1 MSEENKTVEPAEQNV
16 QATTEFKEEVK
27 EQPKINSFTQE
38 QLDNII
44 KQRLEAE
51 KRKHDKQLEE
61 IKRQDEEALKEK
73 EIKEAKSKAELEKL
87 MQERIAEKNTEILK
101 YKNEIKKE
109 RIDNSVLSVASKMNA
124 INPQQVVD
132 LLKRDIKLN
141 DDNRI
146 EILDNNSN
154 IRYNEKGELLTIEQ
168 RVKEFLDA
176 NPHFSQGSK
185 SGTGSQSSIEGKTVK
200 PFNIQDLDMSKPED
214 RLKYAEY
221 RKERDSKPTQINL
234 TNK

>member
-1 MSEENKTVEPAEQNV
+1 MSEEQKKEVAPETQ
-16 QATTEFKEEVK
+16 QTEEVK
-27 EQPKINSFTQE
+27 VEAPKQQTFTQD

-44 KQRLEAE
+44 KARLESE
-51 KRKHDKQLEE
+51 KNKHNKHLEE
-61 IKRQDEEALKEK
+61 IKQKEVEALKEK
-73 EIKEAKSKAELEKL
+73 EVKEAKSKAELEKL

-154 IRYNEKGELLTIEQ
+154 IRYNPKGELLTIEQ

-200 PFNIQDLDMSKPED
+200 PFKISDLDMSKAED
-214 RLKYAEY
+214 RAKYAEY
-221 RKERDSKPTQINL
+221 RKQRDEAPTQIKL
-234 TNK
+234 NK

>member
-16 QATTEFKEEVK
+16 QATTEVKEEVK
-27 EQPKINSFTQE
+27 EQPKVNSFTQE

-87 MQERIAEKNTEILK
+87 MQERISEKNTEILK

-214 RLKYAEY
+214 RAKYAEY
-221 RKERDSKPTQINL
+221 RKQRDSKPTQINL

>member
-141 DDNRI
+141 DYNRI

-214 RLKYAEY
+214 RAKYAEY
-221 RKERDSKPTQINL
+221 RKQRDSKPTQINL
-234 TNK
+234 NK